1 MLASQLLDI
10 SAQKNNLRLYLD
22 DRPVQ
27 PHEAFS
33 PQFLTPVILKLAD
46 ARMQAIMGMRFL
58 AGGEVRQD
66 PASLFGVHGDYVM
79 EVQTGKVPPTLPA
92 LFIIDTAEM
101 VLGTRFYADQAGDVG
116 RVVELKE
123 LLDYFR
129 ESPEARKQKSPFGL
143 IKP

>member
-1 MLASQLLDI
+1 MLASQFLDI

-46 ARMQAIMGMRFL
+46 ARIQAIMGVRFL
-58 AGGEVRQD
+58 GGGEVRQD
-66 PASLFGVHGDYVM
+66 SASLFGIRGDYVM
-79 EVQTGKVPPTLPA
+79 AAQAGKVPPTLPA

-101 VLGTRFYADQAGDVG
+101 VLGTKFYADRGADVSQ
-116 RVVELKE
+116 VVELKE

-129 ESPEARKQKSPFGL
+129 ESPEARRQKSPFGL
-143 IKP
+143 VKA

>member
-1 MLASQLLDI
+1 MLASQFLDV

-33 PQFLTPVILKLAD
+33 PQFLTPLILKLAD
-46 ARMQAIMGMRFL
+46 ARMQAILGTRFL
-58 AGGEVRQD
+58 TGGEVQQD
-66 PASLFGVHGDYVM
+66 PGSLFGVRGDFVL
-79 EVQTGKVPPTLPA
+79 EAQAGKIPPTLPA

-101 VLGTRFYADQAGDVG
+101 VLGARFYADQAADVG
-116 RVVELKE
+116 RVIELKG

-129 ESPEARKQKSPFGL
+129 ESPETRKQKSPFG
-143 IKP
+143 IIGS

>member
-1 MLASQLLDI
+1 MLASQFLDI

-27 PHEAFS
+27 PNEAFS
-33 PQFLTPVILKLAD
+33 SQFLTPVILKLAD
-46 ARMQAIMGMRFL
+46 ARMHAIMGARFL
-58 AGGEVRQD
+58 GGGEVRQD
-66 PASLFGVHGDYVM
+66 PDSLFGIRGDYVM
-79 EVQTGKVPPTLPA
+79 EAQAGKVPPTLSA

-101 VLGTRFYADQAGDVG
+101 VLGTKFYADREADVG
-116 RVVELKE
+116 LVVDLKG

-143 IKP
+143 VKP

>member
-1 MLASQLLDI
+1 MLASQFLDI

-46 ARMQAIMGMRFL
+46 ARMQAIMGVRFL
-58 AGGEVRQD
+58 GGGEVQQD
-66 PASLFGVHGDYVM
+66 PASLFGVRGDYVM
-79 EVQTGKVPPTLPA
+79 EAQAGKIPPTLSA

-101 VLGTRFYADQAGDVG
+101 VLGARFYADQAADAGQVI
-116 RVVELKE
+116 ELKG

-129 ESPEARKQKSPFGL
+129 ESPEARKQKSPLGL

>member
-1 MLASQLLDI
+1 MLASQFLDV

-33 PQFLTPVILKLAD
+33 PQFLTPLILKLAD
-46 ARMQAIMGMRFL
+46 ARMQAILGTRFL
-58 AGGEVRQD
+58 AGGEVQQD
-66 PASLFGVHGDYVM
+66 PGSLFGVRGDFVLKA
-79 EVQTGKVPPTLPA
+79 QAGKVPPTLPA

-101 VLGTRFYADQAGDVG
+101 VLGARFYADQAADVG
-116 RVVELKE
+116 QVIELKG

-129 ESPEARKQKSPFGL
+129 ESPETRKQKSPFG
-143 IKP
+143 IIGS

>member
-1 MLASQLLDI
+1 MLASQFLDI

-27 PHEAFS
+27 PHEVFS

-46 ARMQAIMGMRFL
+46 ARMQTILGTRFL
-58 AGGEVRQD
+58 GREVRQD
-66 PASLFGVHGDYVM
+66 PASLFGVHGDYVL
-79 EVQTGKVPPTLPA
+79 EAQVGKVPPTLPA

-101 VLGTRFYADQAGDVG
+101 VLGARFYADQAVDAGQVI
-116 RVVELKE
+116 ELKG
-123 LLDYFR
+123 LLEYFR

>member
-66 PASLFGVHGDYVM
+66 PASLFGVRGDYAM
-79 EVQTGKVPPTLPA
+79 GAQAGTVPPTLPA

-129 ESPEARKQKSPFGL
+129 ESPEARKQKSPFRL
-143 IKP
+143 VR